1 MSVLTG
7 AHGSLEHWPPLPADG
22 ARHYELVDGVLRS
35 GPKPSACHRAAVFEL
50 GHQLRAQLPS
60 QLCVLLE
67 VEVVTRPH
75 PATVRVPDL
84 VVVPR
89 AVARRNPA
97 RYPAFDVGLVVEL
110 WPSPAGPACG
120 RARSAEYAAAGIGRY
135 WTVDLTGRPWL
146 TAGRLAE
153 AGYRPEAEGSGTIL
167 LDLPV
172 PVTLELD
179 RLCR

>member
-7 AHGSLEHWPPLPADG
+7 EHGPLEHWPRSPADG
-22 ARHYELVDGVLRS
+22 ARHCEPVGGVPRANRKT
-35 GPKPSACHRAAVFEL
+35 PACHRAATFEL
-50 GHQLRAQLPS
+50 GHQLRAQLPR

-89 AVARRNPA
+89 AVARRNPV
-97 RYPAFDVGLVVEL
+97 RYPAFDVALAVEL
-110 WPSPAGPACG
+110 LPAGADPG
-120 RARSAEYAAAGIGRY
+120 GRRARIAEYAAAGIRGY
-135 WTVDLTGRPWL
+135 WTVELAGGPRL
-146 TAGRLAE
+146 TAYRLADT
-153 AGYRPEAEGSGTIL
+153 GYRPEAEGSGTL
-167 LDLPV
+167 VLDVPV